1 MTCGLE
7 NRTKGPAGTKPPR
20 ISPPKR
26 AALLLAQKNRHSKED
41 GRPPWFRVS
50 RPGRVLFRLGK
61 IIMPLPVADVKWIS
75 AAGKRPL
82 RRPSVPPPR
91 RPGDHPAA
99 AVPRSGGRAPGRRGS
114 PGRCGCPGRSLLC
127 PWPCALARFAA
138 RSLALLPAGVGVV
151 LVLVAVQVVPV
162 GFALPPPLPPCGRF
176 PFGASKEI
184 NRTGFRRGPGAPP
197 GAGPAAGRV
206 IRRQRCRG
214 SARWPWSWWSW
225 LAVAVPA
232 AGVGRVK
239 SLWPMAG

>member
-7 NRTKGPAGTKPPR
+7 NRTKGPAGTRPPR
-20 ISPPKR
+20 ISPPQR

-82 RRPSVPPPR
+82 RRPSIPPPR

-99 AVPRSGGRAPGRRGS
+99 AGPRSGGRAPGRRGS

-127 PWPCALARFAA
+127 PVPVPWPCSLRRSWPCCRLSSAWSCRLPPVRVAAGLPVVVVAL
-138 RSLALLPAGVGVV
+138 VV
-151 LVLVAVQVVPV
+151 LVT
-162 GFALPPPLPPCGRF
+162 G
-176 PFGASKEI
+176 KEQ
-184 NRTGFRRGPGAPP
+184 G
-197 GAGPAAGRV
+197 GRV
-206 IRRQRCRG
+206 IRGPGGFTWCRACCPPGGARQLLRLV
-214 SARWPWSWWSW
+214 
-225 LAVAVPA
+225 LA
-232 AGVGRVK
+232 G
-239 SLWPMAG
+239 